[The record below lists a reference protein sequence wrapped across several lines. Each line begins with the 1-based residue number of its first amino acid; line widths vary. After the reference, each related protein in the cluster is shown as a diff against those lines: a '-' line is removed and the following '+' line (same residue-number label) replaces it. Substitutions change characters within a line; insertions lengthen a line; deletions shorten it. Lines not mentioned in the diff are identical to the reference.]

1 MSFLIPIEQI
11 ERNFCDIDPAL
22 SIAEARV
29 EADRCLYCY
38 DAPCTRACPTHIDVP
53 AFIKKI
59 GSDNLLGSAR
69 VIFDAN
75 PIGATCARVCP
86 TSALC
91 EGACVENTL
100 LNKPIE
106 IGRLQ
111 RYATDYAMDNNR
123 EMFTAGTPNGK
134 SVAILGAGPA
144 GYSCAVYLARLG
156 YKVALYDRRALAGG
170 LDTYAMAEY
179 KMTQRVSVEETDMA
193 RKLGIAFH
201 LNTEVSPDM
210 LKQLE
215 TDNDAIFLGVG
226 LGQTAQLGIAGED
239 AVGVYDALQWIER
252 VKTREWDEVPIGRVV
267 AVIGAGNTAVDA
279 ATQAKRLGAERVVM
293 VYRRSQNEMPAYNY
307 EYELAKS
314 DAVEFRWKSAPA
326 EIVTDDG
333 GKVMALRCIETLA
346 GEADASGRVGYAPI
360 VGSEFEIE
368 CDMIIKALGQ
378 NKMTGFLSQIEGVTL
393 DKAGRVEV
401 DESTMATGNA
411 KVFAGGD
418 CVNGGREAVDAAQM
432 GKLAAMGIH
441 ARVCGEQV
449 EFAGGEFAFRRK
461 VAGRSRGAGQSG
473 VRASRSER
481 KGVGRQELRERGSQR
496 INSRLGG

>member
-1 MSFLIPIEQI
+1 MSFLIPLEQV

-59 GSDNLLGSAR
+59 GSENLLGSAR

-100 LNKPIE
+100 LHKPIE

-111 RYATDYAMDNNR
+111 RYATDYAMDNDR
-123 EMFTAGTPNGK
+123 ELFTAGAPNGK

-156 YKVALYDRRALAGG
+156 YAVALYDRRELAGG

-193 RKLGIAFH
+193 RKLGVAFH
-201 LNTEVSPDM
+201 MNTEVSPAM

-215 TDNDAIFLGVG
+215 AENDAIFLGVG
-226 LGQTAQLGIAGED
+226 LGQTAQLNIPGED
-239 AVGVYDALQWIER
+239 SVGVYDALQWIER
-252 VKTREWDEVPIGRVV
+252 VKTRAWDEVPIGRVV

-293 VYRRSQNEMPAYNY
+293 VYRRSQSEMPAYDY

-314 DAVEFRWKSAPA
+314 DAVEFSWKSAPI
-326 EIVTDDG
+326 EIVTDESG
-333 GKVMALRCIETLA
+333 AVTALKCIETIA
-346 GEADASGRVGYAPI
+346 GEADAGGRAGYLQVA
-360 VGSEFEIE
+360 GSEFEIP

-378 NKMTGFLSQIEGVTL
+378 SKMSGFLSQIEGIEL
-393 DKAGRVEV
+393 DKSGRVTV
-401 DESTMATGNA
+401 DDITMATGNA
-411 KVFAGGD
+411 KYFAGGD

-441 ARVCGEQV
+441 QRVCGEQV
-449 EFAGGEFAFRRK
+449 EFAGANLPWIEKLPDEIEVPVKAEFAHPE
-461 VAGRSRGAGQSG
+461 ASAAELG
-473 VRASRSER
+473 VKSYASE
-481 KGVGRQELRERGSQR
+481 
-496 INSRLGG
+496 

>member
-1 MSFLIPIEQI
+1 MNDFIPLEPARI
-11 ERNFCDIDPAL
+11 ERNLCDIHPAL

-59 GSDNLLGSAR
+59 ASQNLLGSAK

-111 RYATDYAMDNNR
+111 RYATDYVMDNGR
-123 EMFTAGTPNGK
+123 EVFSAGAPNGK
-134 SVAILGAGPA
+134 AVAIIGAGPA

-156 YKVALYDRRALAGG
+156 YAVTLYDRRELAGG

-193 RKLGIAFH
+193 RKLGVVFQMG
-201 LNTEVSPDM
+201 TEITPEK
-210 LKQLE
+210 LAQLE
-215 TDNDAIFLGVG
+215 AENDAIFLGVG
-226 LGQTAQLGIAGED
+226 LGQTAQLHIEGEG
-239 AVGVYDALQWIER
+239 AMGVYDALQWIER
-252 VKTREWDEVPIGRVV
+252 VKTREWDEVPLGRVV

-279 ATQAKRLGAERVVM
+279 ATQAKRLGAERVIM
-293 VYRRSQNEMPAYNY
+293 VYRRSQNEMPAYDY

-314 DAVEFRWKSAPA
+314 DAIEFAWKSAPLA
-326 EIVTDDG
+326 ILTDHTG
-333 GKVMALRCIETLA
+333 AVRALQCIETTA
-346 GEADASGRVGYAPI
+346 GEADAAGRVAYSQVA
-360 VGSEFEIE
+360 GSEFEIG
-368 CDMIIKALGQ
+368 CDMVIKALGQ
-378 NKMTGFLSQIEGVTL
+378 SKMSGFLSQIEGMSL
-393 DKAGRVEV
+393 DKSGRVEV
-401 DESTMATGNA
+401 DETTMATGNP
-411 KVFAGGD
+411 KYFAGGD

-441 ARVCGEQV
+441 QFVCGQSV
-449 EFAGGEFAFRRK
+449 TFAGANLPFVEKLPDEATLL
-461 VAGRSRGAGQSG
+461 VAQDIAHPEKSA
-473 VRASRSER
+473 
-481 KGVGRQELRERGSQR
+481 QELGVKSYA
-496 INSRLGG
+496 SVG